1 MHAVMNILLSP
12 LGAFVLFVIAAYAL
26 YRFGDVLAPKLSD
39 KGAKLA
45 QYACG
50 EDIPAKKFQIEYR
63 MFFCAAL
70 FFTIMHVAALVIAT
84 VPASSVMLAA
94 IGLVYLA
101 VVLASV
107 YALVVK

>member
-1 MHAVMNILLSP
+1 MHLVLTILLSP
-12 LGAFVLFVIAAYAL
+12 PGAFLLFLAVAYGI
-26 YRFGDVLAPKLSD
+26 YKFGDILAPKLTD

-50 EDIPAKKFQIEYR
+50 EDFPARKVQVEYR

-94 IGLVYLA
+94 VGLVYLA
-101 VVLASV
+101 VVLVSV
-107 YALVVK
+107 YSLVIK